1 MQQSCVSEGKLK
13 SSLPGAIL
21 PGFGTIPVS
30 GVSIGAFEGWLSSVL
45 LFPLWPTWWFP
56 SSRWEDSE
64 FFGKDRRGE
73 MCLRHRW
80 GKIISQQ
87 KGSVRVQG
95 IKRNHVILKWSDP
108 TLNPICCNFMTVFL
122 TLEKL
127 IECNY
132 YIYYY
137 YYFLHQTCSFC
148 HFFPLCGLYT
158 SFNTFLN
165 YQKANY
171 VYFISNKRLCSLG
184 WKGSI
189 HLSSVQSGFIAGL
202 PQEML
207 TTWNQILPTAPSNK
221 QGDMHVYSLQKITGK
236 NYPGVQY
243 FFICGL

>member
-1 MQQSCVSEGKLK
+1 MQQSCVSEGKLT

-56 SSRWEDSE
+56 SSRWEDSA

-108 TLNPICCNFMTVFL
+108 TLNPICWILWQYFSHLRSSLNVIIIYTIIIIFSTKHAPFATSFLYVDFTQVL
-122 TLEKL
+122 TL
-127 IECNY
+127 
-132 YIYYY
+132 
-137 YYFLHQTCSFC
+137 F
-148 HFFPLCGLYT
+148 
-158 SFNTFLN
+158 
-165 YQKANY
+165 
-171 VYFISNKRLCSLG
+171 
-184 WKGSI
+184 
-189 HLSSVQSGFIAGL
+189 
-202 PQEML
+202 
-207 TTWNQILPTAPSNK
+207 
-221 QGDMHVYSLQKITGK
+221 
-236 NYPGVQY
+236 
-243 FFICGL
+243 